1 MSCLQLVCQHPKNL
15 LPPLWRRDPPFIVDP
30 TQLMVDLWLPRD
42 PPFLV
47 DPMLYITMDP
57 LPLEHQMHL
66 VHPPVNM
73 GAAKIFY
80 REWGCTEYA
89 MRTSNNMSSLP
100 KTHIYTRHYDVLG
113 DDGLFFAHR
122 LHHAGNDVTAFNVR
136 ECHHLWPVLP
146 GSTVPTSLWMFDWI
160 VRLHSG
166 RPVTVYVIARVTYVA
181 CTPRVS
187 MVAREARQ

>member
-146 GSTVPTSLWMFDWI
+146 GAQCRHL
-160 VRLHSG
+160 
-166 RPVTVYVIARVTYVA
+166 
-181 CTPRVS
+181 
-187 MVAREARQ
+187 